1 MSIDVTKLGA
11 PAAQN
16 NPVTLTLRF
25 ESETQRD
32 ALEALVAEAAGVYG
46 LDDLYNTFRAAQTN
60 GNLVKEVS
68 RG

>member
-16 NPVTLTLRF
+16 NPVTLTLAF
-25 ESETQRD
+25 ESEAQLE

>member
-1 MSIDVTKLGA
+1 MPFDVNKLGA
-11 PAAQN
+11 TQAQN
-16 NPVTLTLRF
+16 NPVTLTLSF
-25 ESETQRD
+25 ESEAQLE

>member
-11 PAAQN
+11 PQAQN
-16 NPVTLTLRF
+16 NPVTLTLAF
-25 ESETQRD
+25 ESEAQLE